1 LQGQSEVPT
10 LGNRYELIEELGSGG
25 MATVYRAFDTVLE
38 VDRAIKLLAPT
49 LLARASI
56 RQRFASEARTMA
68 RLRHPNI
75 VTVYDVCNDDQGFYI
90 IMEYIAS
97 GSVDDRV
104 QHFGPLPPQM
114 ACDVIIALL
123 NGLTV
128 AHAQN
133 VVHRDIKP
141 HNLLITSEGVPKLT
155 DFGIAHVAEKDRALT
170 STGMVMGTLAYMSPE
185 QKMSA
190 RKADARAD
198 LYSSAAT
205 MYALLTNDEPFDLF
219 SPPVQEEKFVEL
231 PECLADLLSKACE
244 YKPENRYQTAEE
256 MIAALK
262 ACKAEL
268 PPDPANTPALPLPE
282 EVMAE
287 RTLEITK
294 EFTTGHTTESGTL
307 PPKGGATGS
316 LSQPTFFD
324 LDESQPNNTE
334 PQLNY
339 TEPQLNNTVD
349 MSALAEEPAALPE
362 RPQQTSD
369 TLHPAREQGPVQKPP
384 FVTTPLGLF
393 TVILAAAGAA
403 ATATVALNQAN
414 QTPPPA
420 IGSANIQQAVQA
432 PAVAPAPEPTAEK
445 TKQPAASAPK
455 QTTAPEA
462 KPAPKPKA
470 TTKSKP
476 ALTAPKAAPAPPP
489 IQTMGK
495 FVNSDPKVQ
504 VVLRDRRGK
513 EYPVGEVR
521 AGRYTLYADF
531 GQGFKEM
538 EQVLIQTGKTY
549 TVQCKQMMQICK
561 EVE

>member
-1 LQGQSEVPT
+1 
-10 LGNRYELIEELGSGG
+10 

-141 HNLLITSEGVPKLT
+141 HNLLVTTEGIPKLT

-205 MYALLTNDEPFDLF
+205 MYALMTNDEPFDLF
-219 SPPVQEEKFVEL
+219 SPPVQDEKFVDL
-231 PECLADLLSKACE
+231 PDPIANLLRKACE

-256 MIAALK
+256 MIAALE

-268 PPDPANTPALPLPE
+268 PPDPADTPDLALPPE
-282 EVMAE
+282 IMSE
-287 RTLEITK
+287 RTVEITK
-294 EFTTGHTTESGTL
+294 EFTTGHNTDSTEQGTL
-307 PPKGGATGS
+307 PPRSGATGS

-324 LDESQPNNTE
+324 LDDGQS
-334 PQLNY
+334 
-339 TEPQLNNTVD
+339 NNTVD
-349 MSALAEEPAALPE
+349 MSALSGNTSYLPE
-362 RPQQTSD
+362 GPDQTSD
-369 TLHPAREQGPVQKPP
+369 TLHPLHGQQQTAGPA
-384 FVTTPLGLF
+384 FITTPLGLF
-393 TVILAAAGAA
+393 VAILLAAGTAAGG
-403 ATATVALNQAN
+403 TVAFNKL
-414 QTPPPA
+414 TEEPA
-420 IGSANIQQAVQA
+420 QIVAPASIQQAL
-432 PAVAPAPEPTAEK
+432 
-445 TKQPAASAPK
+445 
-455 QTTAPEA
+455 EA
-462 KPAPKPKA
+462 KPTEAASTPKPAPGLVEEPVVAAPIIPAEPKANPKPKP
-470 TTKSKP
+470 KP
-476 ALTAPKAAPAPPP
+476 KPVVQSAPAIEAPKATPAPAGPPKG
-489 IQTMGK
+489 IFKVSGK
-495 FVNSDPKVQ
+495 VSEVK
-504 VVLRDRRGK
+504 LKRRGK
-513 EYPVGEVR
+513 YFDPGQVAIGLYDVWANINGE
-521 AGRYTLYADF
+521 GLEDKNLKL
-531 GQGFKEM
+531 QIE
-538 EQVLIQTGKTY
+538 TGKTH
-549 TVQCKQMMQICK
+549 TVSCQMLFNSCK
-561 EVE
+561 EE